1 MTEDIVESM
10 SLNKILVALLEEH
23 GSLSVPTT
31 RFVNAQNTD
40 KELLVEYDDQDL
52 TFKFSL
58 RSRDEQPGNS

>member
-1 MTEDIVESM
+1 MTEEVIESM

-23 GSLSVPTT
+23 GSLAVPTT
-31 RFVNAQNTD
+31 RFVNAANVD

-58 RSRDEQPGNS
+58 RSKNEQPRNS